1 MISSELIKLNFAP
14 LNLAVEVCGFE
25 TDLSTIFNISFT
37 FVSEMHKSSRNMAV
51 FFRYRDLADFRKKI
65 CY

>member
-1 MISSELIKLNFAP
+1 MISELIKLNFAP

-25 TDLSTIFNISFT
+25 TGLLTICNIFFFT
-37 FVSEMHKSSRNMAV
+37 YMSEMHKRSRNMV
-51 FFRYRDLADFRKKI
+51 VLFRYRHLQDLRKRL